1 MVTGTLYVAA
11 LSAKIVSLLKIQ
23 KKMISLLSTPGQW
36 YLDYLEN
43 GLFSA
48 LESMGIL
55 WPLVIS
61 LVIILGVLALAFFV
75 PYPGAVE

>member
-1 MVTGTLYVAA
+1 
-11 LSAKIVSLLKIQ
+11 
-23 KKMISLLSTPGQW
+23 MIFPLSTPGEW

-43 GLFSA
+43 GLWSA

-55 WPLVIS
+55 WPLIIS

-75 PYPGAVE
+75 PYPGSSD